1 MENDELRL
9 ECLRLAVE
17 FGSARTINDP
27 VALAESYVSFVTPAD
42 KPKSAQRRKPVRK
55 ADQSA

>member
-1 MENDELRL
+1 MESDALRL

-27 VALAESYVSFVTPAD
+27 VDLAERYFSFVKSVD
-42 KPKSAQRRKPVRK
+42 KPKSALRRKPVSK

>member
-9 ECLRLAVE
+9 ECLRLAVQ

-27 VALAESYVSFVTPAD
+27 VDLAERYFSFVKPAD
-42 KPKSAQRRKPVRK
+42 KSKSAPRRKPVSK

>member
-1 MENDELRL
+1 MDDQEMRL

-17 FGSARTINDP
+17 FGSARSVNDP
-27 VALAESYVSFVTPAD
+27 VELAEKYVGFI
-42 KPKSAQRRKPVRK
+42 KSADQRKAPRRKPVSK

>member
-1 MENDELRL
+1 MDDTEVKL

-17 FGSARTINDP
+17 FGSARTVNDP
-27 VALAESYVSFVTPAD
+27 VDLAKKYVAFVKSAD
-42 KPKSAQRRKPVRK
+42 KPKSAPRRKPVSK

>member
-1 MENDELRL
+1 MDDTEVKL

-17 FGSARTINDP
+17 FGSARTVNDP
-27 VALAESYVSFVTPAD
+27 VDLAKKYVAFVKSAD
-42 KPKSAQRRKPVRK
+42 KRKAPRRKPVSK

>member
-9 ECLRLAVE
+9 ECLRLAVQ

-27 VALAESYVSFVTPAD
+27 VDLAEKYYMFVKPAD
-42 KPKSAQRRKPVRK
+42 KPKAPRRKPVSK